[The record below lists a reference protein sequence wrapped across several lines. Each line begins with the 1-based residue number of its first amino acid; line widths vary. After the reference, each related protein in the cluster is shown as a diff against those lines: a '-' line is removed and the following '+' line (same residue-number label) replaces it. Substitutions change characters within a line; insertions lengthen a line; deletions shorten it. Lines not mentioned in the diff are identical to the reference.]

1 MNSDRILGAAAI
13 AVAGIMLVFG
23 YGLEAPFAYEPV
35 GPRAFPLIAAA
46 IIAVC
51 GVILVLKPDAADETQ
66 PPMPGRAIV
75 ALSGSLLAYALL
87 FQPIGFV
94 LATTTLMI
102 PIAVIFGARWWQG
115 LVTGAVLAVSSF
127 LLFDRVLDVV
137 LPVGP
142 FGGII

>member
-75 ALSGSLLAYALL
+75 VLSGSLLAYALL

-94 LATTTLMI
+94 LATTTLMM

>member
-1 MNSDRILGAAAI
+1 MNTDRILGATAI
-13 AVAGIMLVFG
+13 AVAAIMVV
-23 YGLEAPFAYEPV
+23 YGHGLAAPFAYEPV

-51 GVILVLKPDAADETQ
+51 GVILVLKPSPAES
-66 PPMPGRAIV
+66 PEHPMPGRAIT

-87 FQPIGFV
+87 FQPVGFV
-94 LATTTLMI
+94 IATTVLMV
-102 PIAVIFGARWWQG
+102 PIAMIFGAKWWQG
-115 LVTGAVLAVSSF
+115 AVTGLVLAVSSF

-142 FGGII
+142 LGGII